1 MCFLFFYLFFCY
13 YLFCFFF
20 NDTATTEIYTL
31 SLHDALPILQSRIRK
46 KEGAKTP
53 IPFGFLQFCTTKDLQ
68 RERRRCRGVE
78 EEVAHSEPVRLEAG
92 FILIWRSV
100 QWAVV
105 FNSLVPSV
113 VENLSAEKE

>member
-1 MCFLFFYLFFCY
+1 M
-13 YLFCFFF
+13 
-20 NDTATTEIYTL
+20 
-31 SLHDALPILQSRIRK
+31 
-46 KEGAKTP
+46 
-53 IPFGFLQFCTTKDLQ
+53 
-68 RERRRCRGVE
+68 E

-113 VENLSAEKE
+113 VENLSAEKEITTSRKRR